1 MFLAW
6 YNMLKLFEMMPS
18 FGFIRCTSYGLFE
31 SLLAFE
37 AKVELTK
44 PKPVLASSRPEKSW
58 YTFHDVHGSFLQP

>member
-6 YNMLKLFEMMPS
+6 YNMLRSFENVARL
-18 FGFIRCTSYGLFE
+18 GFIRCTSCGPFA

-44 PKPVLASSRPEKSW
+44 PKPVQASSRPEERW
-58 YTFHDVHGSFLQP
+58 